1 MDVRKRP
8 RLQHPPTDD
17 DAASSS
23 LSPAIALLETQLST
37 LRTQLSH
44 SQSMRSLERKSYTLN
59 EERLKRQIADAHLE
73 GEQQREINEEMRSE
87 IEQME
92 SQMSE
97 WMERARD
104 QQHRD
109 DVIRDEEHEGGRDTE
124 LDHDKCRL
132 LQQRLDATGVQLG
145 EMTRMLK
152 QAQENAAAA
161 ELRAANAELQVS
173 QLQFEKTQATASSNS
188 SNNNTKD
195 ENCNPQILRTTR
207 IKLADSERCNRELT
221 RQNNEMKGRLKDM
234 IQHKER
240 AASLQRRAEDL
251 EKEVQQLQHTVERGE
266 EVERKWME
274 VRREIVEEGLVN
286 DDDADDDL
294 ERNDVELV
302 ETFSLTPVG
311 IPPEIATMV
320 RKFQFL
326 KHKVK
331 RLEEENTRLSTTSN
345 ERSLRCSQLETQSRS
360 KDDRISLLE
369 KEIETAKENISR
381 LELENRKVV
390 AQQVIWKRESESMR
404 LLLDTYEMQ
413 EPNVS
418 QRQSKS
424 SGKTAS
430 EDSSPTVKGLQLSL
444 QSAQDE
450 IKLLTETNQRLDAEL
465 DSLRT
470 QHQASQS
477 EHERVLEKFAK
488 LRSALIEER
497 SKAQA
502 AEERACQAETL
513 AGKGSYNP
521 ETTRVVH
528 LESNPMS
535 NAVREK
541 YQSEIDSL
549 RQRLEDAQKHIA
561 ESSGAAIGTTTP
573 APTRSSG
580 GFGSGAAS
588 TSSGQKDGL
597 SSLDA
602 QKLHKR
608 LKERFKEQIGLF
620 REGVYLI
627 TGCKIDMSFSDSDC
641 PHFKVRSIYGE
652 REEDHLMFQWQR
664 KKGDEG
670 NDLDLLSTDLA
681 QLLMNGPSAIYMT
694 KFNSVPAFM
703 ASVTL
708 ALFEKQTM
716 I

>member
-8 RLQHPPTDD
+8 RLQPQGTDE

-23 LSPAIALLETQLST
+23 VSPAIALLETQLST

-73 GEQQREINEEMRSE
+73 AEQQREINDEMKNE
-87 IEQME
+87 MEQME
-92 SQMSE
+92 NQINQ

-104 QQHRD
+104 QQQRD
-109 DVIRDEEHEGGRDTE
+109 DVSRDDSEGGIDVVSE
-124 LDHDKCRL
+124 LGNDKCHL
-132 LQQRLDATGVQLG
+132 LQQRLDATTSQVG
-145 EMTRMLK
+145 ELTRMLK
-152 QAQENAAAA
+152 RAQEHAAAV
-161 ELRAANAELQVS
+161 ELKAANTELQVS
-173 QLQFEKTQATASSNS
+173 QLHFERKQASAS
-188 SNNNTKD
+188 SNNNNNNTND
-195 ENCNPQILRTTR
+195 ENCNPHILRATR
-207 IKLADSERCNRELT
+207 IQLAESERCNRELT
-221 RQNNEMKGRLKDM
+221 RQNNDMKGRLKDM
-234 IQHKER
+234 IQYKER
-240 AASLQRRAEDL
+240 SATLQRRAEEL
-251 EKEVQQLQHTVERGE
+251 EKEVQRLQHSVEMGK

-274 VRREIVEEGLVN
+274 IRREIVEEGLVN
-286 DDDADDDL
+286 DDDIDDE
-294 ERNDVELV
+294 EREP
-302 ETFSLTPVG
+302 FSLTLVG

-320 RKFQFL
+320 RKFQSL
-326 KHKVK
+326 KQNVK
-331 RLEEENTRLSTTSN
+331 RLEEENNRLSTISN
-345 ERSLRCSQLETQSRS
+345 ERSQRCSLLEKQSKS

-369 KEIETAKENISR
+369 KEVETAKENLSR
-381 LELENRKVV
+381 LELENRKIV

-413 EPNVS
+413 EPNLS

-424 SGKTAS
+424 SAKTS
-430 EDSSPTVKGLQLSL
+430 SDVSSPAVKGLQLSL

-450 IKLLTETNQRLDAEL
+450 IKLLTETNHRLDSEL

-488 LRSALIEER
+488 LRSALMEER

-541 YQSEIDSL
+541 YQTQIDSL
-549 RQRLEDAQKHIA
+549 TQKLEDAQKIIA
-561 ESSGAAIGTTTP
+561 ESSGTALGTTTP
-573 APTRSSG
+573 APSRSSG
-580 GFGSGAAS
+580 GFGSGATS

-664 KKGDEG
+664 KKGEEG
-670 NDLDLLSTDLA
+670 NDLDLMSTDLA